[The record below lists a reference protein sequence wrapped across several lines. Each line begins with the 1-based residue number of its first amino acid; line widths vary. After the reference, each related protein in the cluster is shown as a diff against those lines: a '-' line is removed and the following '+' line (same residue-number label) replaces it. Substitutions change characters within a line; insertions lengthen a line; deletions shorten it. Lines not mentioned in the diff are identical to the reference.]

1 MKSSARRGRRVGK
14 KRRQIS
20 RGKAPTTPNLA
31 SVLVVI
37 YGLVQG
43 VFFRDF
49 ISRRAIELGLS
60 GYVRNL
66 PDGRA
71 LEVAAE
77 GERVKLQRLIEHLK
91 TGPPGAIVSRIA
103 TNWSDYSGQYSR
115 FSVRY

>member
-1 MKSSARRGRRVGK
+1 MKSSAKRGRRVGK
-14 KRRQIS
+14 KRRQIP
-20 RGKAPTTPNLA
+20 RGKAQTTPDLA
-31 SVLVVI
+31 SVQVVA

-77 GERVKLQRLIEHLK
+77 GERERLKRLIEHLK
-91 TGPPGAIVSRIA
+91 IGPPGAIVSKVE